1 MKRFLF
7 VLSIFMCTLT
17 IVCSCEQKN
26 YSVEVNDGSVI
37 VKMHSPSRG
46 VVSLYGVN
54 FDGFTIEDV
63 EEEIFDKIRSSNYEG
78 YYTVY
83 VILQYRDSYG
93 NFYDGPQTKVSTLQ
107 SSEVKKYASYG
118 YFRGQTHLEYSYL
131 GKPKK
136 RCEHCTNG
144 VIQLSKTV
152 TEDVECQNCNGTGL
166 ASGYDITNDKPILLP
181 CHECAGS
188 GKKYEEHTETQNITC
203 QFCGGKGEV
212 DAE

>member
-1 MKRFLF
+1 MDLLLLKCT
-7 VLSIFMCTLT
+7 VLL
-17 IVCSCEQKN
+17 
-26 YSVEVNDGSVI
+26 G
-37 VKMHSPSRG
+37 
-46 VVSLYGVN
+46 VSLYGVN

-131 GKPKK
+131 AKPKK
-136 RCEHCTNG
+136 RCEHCYG
-144 VIQLSKTV
+144 VARIW
-152 TEDVECQNCNGTGL
+152 DR
-166 ASGYDITNDKPILLP
+166 KPK
-181 CHECAGS
+181 EG
-188 GKKYEEHTETQNITC
+188 
-203 QFCGGKGEV
+203 
-212 DAE
+212 